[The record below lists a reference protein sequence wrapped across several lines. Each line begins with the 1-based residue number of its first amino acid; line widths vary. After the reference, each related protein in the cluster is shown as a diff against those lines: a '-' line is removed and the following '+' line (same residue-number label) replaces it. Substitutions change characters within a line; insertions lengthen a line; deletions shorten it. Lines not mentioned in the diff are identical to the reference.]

1 MTHSPRVIAAT
12 FVILAG
18 VLGPA
23 DAFAV
28 DQSIIRHSGF
38 SETRIPQVKGRVP
51 IRKSDNLEKGAAAKS
66 LNKSDSSGGTQ
77 NETVSCG
84 PENAQSD
91 ICRKAIQHR

>member
-1 MTHSPRVIAAT
+1 MTHSHRVIAAT
-12 FVILAG
+12 FVMLAG
-18 VLGPA
+18 VLGSA

-28 DQSIIRHSGF
+28 DQPIIRHSGF

-51 IRKSDNLEKGAAAKS
+51 IRKSNNLEKGTAKS
-66 LNKSDSSGGTQ
+66 LNKSDSSGSTQ